1 MKKENI
7 VLGIVSKGRLLDNS
21 IKYLRKRNFKILYD
35 KDKRSLTGKI
45 RGKNIL
51 VNFLHARQ
59 IVDLLSSGIIS
70 IGISG
75 LDILKNEN
83 NSIQKNIK
91 IIKKLNFGKASI
103 MAATCIESV
112 DINSFAD
119 IEEVSE
125 EMRKKN
131 QKFICSTKY
140 KKLAQDYFIKKNIK
154 NFSIITSHG
163 ATEVDPRNN
172 ISSIIVDVVES
183 GKTLKSNNLKTFS
196 DSKIMDTS
204 ACLFANKKALKNK
217 NVLKVLNLLS
227 K

>member
-1 MKKENI
+1 MKTENI
-7 VLGIVSKGRLLDNS
+7 VLGIVSKGRLLDSS

-75 LDILKNEN
+75 LDILKNE
-83 NSIQKNIK
+83 SYSKQKSIK

-103 MAATCIESV
+103 MAAVPMEFV
-112 DINSFAD
+112 DVNSFAD
-119 IEEVSE
+119 LEEVSE

-131 QKFICSTKY
+131 QKLICSSKY
-140 KKLAQDYFIKKNIK
+140 TKLAQDFFIKKNIK
-154 NFSIITSHG
+154 KFSI
-163 ATEVDPRNN
+163 
-172 ISSIIVDVVES
+172 
-183 GKTLKSNNLKTFS
+183 
-196 DSKIMDTS
+196 
-204 ACLFANKKALKNK
+204 
-217 NVLKVLNLLS
+217 NV
-227 K
+227 

>member
-1 MKKENI
+1 MKTENI

-45 RGKNIL
+45 RDNNIL

-75 LDILKNEN
+75 LDILKNE
-83 NSIQKNIK
+83 SYFKQKSIK

-103 MAATCIESV
+103 MAAVPVEFIDV
-112 DINSFAD
+112 NSFAD

-131 QKFICSTKY
+131 QKLICSSKY
-140 KKLAQDYFIKKNIK
+140 TKLAQDFFIKKNIK
-154 NFSIITSHG
+154 NFSINVSHG
-163 ATEVDPRNN
+163 ATEVECKNN
-172 ISSIIVDVVES
+172 ISSLIVDVVQS
-183 GKTLKSNNLKTFS
+183 GKTLRSNSLKTLT

-204 ACLFANKKALKNK
+204 ACLFANKSALKNK
-217 NVLKVLNLLS
+217 NVLKALNLLV

>member
-1 MKKENI
+1 MW
-7 VLGIVSKGRLLDNS
+7 LD
-21 IKYLRKRNFKILYD
+21 
-35 KDKRSLTGKI
+35 
-45 RGKNIL
+45 
-51 VNFLHARQ
+51 NFLHARQ

-103 MAATCIESV
+103 MAATCVESV

-131 QKFICSTKY
+131 QKLICSTKY
-140 KKLAQDYFIKKNIK
+140 KKFTLGGCYIEKINKTVL
-154 NFSIITSHG
+154 ITK
-163 ATEVDPRNN
+163 EN
-172 ISSIIVDVVES
+172 
-183 GKTLKSNNLKTFS
+183 
-196 DSKIMDTS
+196 
-204 ACLFANKKALKNK
+204 
-217 NVLKVLNLLS
+217 
-227 K
+227 